1 MNSSAAYTIK
11 ETEAGKVKQLFYL
24 GNYYWKY
31 DYYIYDYYIFDKKLA
46 YLKINAYLC
55 SRL

>member
-24 GNYYWKY
+24 GNYYWEY
-31 DYYIYDYYIFDKKLA
+31 DYYIYDYYIFDKNLH
-46 YLKINAYLC
+46 I
-55 SRL
+55 